1 MLKAVLRD
9 SLVYGLASI
18 LSKGLAIFLLPLYTR
33 VLSPS
38 DYGAYDLLI
47 TLGVLAN
54 LIVALEISQGLA
66 RLWSDTPEKGARQR
80 LAPAYGLPFSCMGL
94 FWLSAYQQPLS

>member
-9 SLVYGLASI
+9 SLVYGLASV

-33 VLSPS
+33 VLSPG

-47 TLGVLAN
+47 TLGALAN
-54 LIVALEISQGLA
+54 VVVALEVAQGLA
-66 RLWSDTPEKGARQR
+66 R
-80 LAPAYGLPFSCMGL
+80 
-94 FWLSAYQQPLS
+94 